1 MRLLASLALITLLF
15 LLRSGSSGSFW
26 VALGFAAVALVA
38 MKVLEVSTPRE
49 PLTSAGPPPESEA
62 RSARARTPLGRAV
75 ALRLEQPRLEDQGA
89 DELVS
94 GRVGARGVT
103 LRLGPRNATLS
114 FDLPWRAAHDLT
126 PTTLP
131 PEVAAQLTADDAPGA
146 LSDPEA
152 ALVELFGALRCVRLQ
167 VRARRAH
174 ATLRVDG
181 IDEAAAPAWAR
192 RALLLTGRLDGLI
205 RRPITVDPVTIDGA
219 GLVCPYCRDGIADE
233 EVTPCAACGTLHH
246 VECLAEA
253 GGCTILGCR
262 ARPERDPRPGLRA

>member
-1 MRLLASLALITLLF
+1 MRLLGSLALFTLLF
-15 LLRSGSSGSFW
+15 LLRSGFNESFW

-49 PLTSAGPPPESEA
+49 PLTLAGPPPESEA
-62 RSARARTPLGRAV
+62 RPVRARTPLGRAV

-103 LRLGPRNATLS
+103 LRLGPRHATLS

-126 PTTLP
+126 PATLP
-131 PEVAAQLTADDAPGA
+131 PEVAAQLTAGDAQGGI
-146 LSDPEA
+146 SDPEA
-152 ALVELFGALRCVRLQ
+152 ALVELFGALRCLRLRVQ
-167 VRARRAH
+167 ARRAH

-181 IDEAAAPAWAR
+181 IGEAAAPAWAR
-192 RALLLTGRLDGLI
+192 RALELTGRLDGLI
-205 RRPITVDPVTIDGA
+205 RRPITVDPVTIDSA
-219 GLVCPYCRDGIADE
+219 GLLCPYCRDGVADE
-233 EVTPCAACGTLHH
+233 EAIPCAACGTLHH
-246 VECLAEA
+246 VACLAEA

-262 ARPERDPRPGLRA
+262 AQPPRDPRPGLRA